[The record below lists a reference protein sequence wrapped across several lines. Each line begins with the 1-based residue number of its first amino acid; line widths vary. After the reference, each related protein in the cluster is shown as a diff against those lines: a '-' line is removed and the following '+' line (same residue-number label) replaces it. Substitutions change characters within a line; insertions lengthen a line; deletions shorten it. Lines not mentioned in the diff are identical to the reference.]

1 MKALSLSREKQLEI
15 IETEKPRPQ
24 AGEVLVAIKSAALN
38 HREIWISKGMYP
50 GMTLPSTLG
59 ADGAGVVVEV
69 GAGVDAGWLDKE
81 VMCYPAIGWGDNEEA
96 PTRQYRLYGM
106 PLPGFIAEYIVLPE
120 ENLVEKPAYLSWDEA
135 AAVPVAS
142 LTAWRGLVKHGRI
155 QPNDNV
161 LITGI
166 GGGVAQA
173 GLSFATAYGANVYVT
188 SSHPDKM
195 AYAQSQGAVSGFN
208 YREADWEK
216 ALAQQSGGIDIV
228 LDGAPP
234 QSLDTYMPFLKVG
247 SKVIVYGST
256 AGQQVGMNIAR
267 FFLRH
272 VSLIGTAMG
281 SPKEFKE
288 MIAFMEQH
296 QIKPLIYKSFSF
308 ADAIEAFETLAT
320 GKQVG
325 KITIQI

>member
-1 MKALSLSREKQLEI
+1 MKALSLNEKKKLEL
-15 IETEKPRPQ
+15 IELENPRPS

-59 ADGAGVVVEV
+59 ADGAGIVVEV
-69 GAGVDAGWLDKE
+69 GAGVDESWLNKA
-81 VMCYPAIGWGDNEEA
+81 VMCYPAIGWGDDEEA
-96 PTRQYRLYGM
+96 PTKKHRLYGM
-106 PLPGFIAEYIVLPE
+106 PLPGFIADYIVLPE

-155 QPNDNV
+155 HKDQNI

-173 GLSFATAYGANVYVT
+173 GLSFATAFDARVYVT
-188 SSHPDKM
+188 SSSPDKIE
-195 AYAQSQGAVSGFN
+195 YAISQGAAGGFN
-208 YREADWEK
+208 YREEGWQK
-216 ALAQQSGGIDIV
+216 AVAQETKGIDIV

-234 QSLDTYMPFLKVG
+234 QALDTYMPFLKLG
-247 SKVIVYGST
+247 AKVIVYGST
-256 AGQQVGMNIAR
+256 GGQQVGMNIAR

-272 VSLIGTAMG
+272 ISLIGTAMG
-281 SPKEFKE
+281 SPTEFKE
-288 MIAFMEQH
+288 MIAFMEKH
-296 QIKPLIYKSFSF
+296 QIKPLIYKSFPFEQS
-308 ADAIEAFETLAT
+308 IEAFNTLAE

-325 KITIQI
+325 KITIQL